1 MSIAKQSTEQAPL
14 AEERRAQIL
23 EAAKRCFKEKGFH
36 QTTLR
41 DIAQEFGMS
50 VGHIYN
56 YFDSKESLIE
66 TLVETETD
74 KFIDMIV
81 HESLIDARHNETL
94 LRERVGR
101 AVDAF
106 LDPSTSRVALA
117 IMDEASINPRI
128 YEISVKAI
136 SRVNRRIMLSYLEA
150 LGPDKVKEIPEDI
163 LETKVVTVRSFL
175 EGLRIATIFNPHINR
190 AQLRETAIEHML
202 LWLRADMIGRPLPES
217 SCCGVKADR
226 KA

>member
-1 MSIAKQSTEQAPL
+1 VSTAKQKAEQAPL
-14 AEERRAQIL
+14 AEERRSQIL

-74 KFIDMIV
+74 KFIDSIV
-81 HESLIDARHNETL
+81 NDGFAYALHNEAL
-94 LRERVGR
+94 LRERVAR
-101 AVDAF
+101 AVDVF
-106 LDPSTSRVALA
+106 LDPATSRVALA

-136 SRVNRRIMLSYLEA
+136 SRINRRIMLSCIEA
-150 LGPDKVKEIPEDI
+150 LGPDVVEKMPEDV
-163 LETKVVTVRSFL
+163 LELKVVTVRSFL
-175 EGLRIATIFNPHINR
+175 EGLRITTIFNPHISR
-190 AQLRETAIEHML
+190 DKLRDSAIEHIM
-202 LWLRADMIGRPLPES
+202 LWLNADMIGRPRPA
-217 SCCGVKADR
+217 KA
-226 KA
+226 

>member
-1 MSIAKQSTEQAPL
+1 VSTAKPKAEQAPL
-14 AEERRAQIL
+14 AEERRNQIL

-74 KFIDMIV
+74 RFIDRIV
-81 HESLIDARHNETL
+81 NDGFANVLQDEAL

-101 AVDAF
+101 AVDVF
-106 LDPSTSRVALA
+106 LDPATSRVALA

-136 SRVNRRIMLSYLEA
+136 SRINRRIMLSCIEA
-150 LGPDKVKEIPEDI
+150 LGPEVIEKMPEDV
-163 LETKVVTVRSFL
+163 LELKVVTVRSFL
-175 EGLRIATIFNPHINR
+175 EGLRITTIFNPHIVR
-190 AQLRETAIEHML
+190 KQLREAAIDHIM
-202 LWLRADMIGRPLPES
+202 LWLNADMIGRSRLA
-217 SCCGVKADR
+217 KA
-226 KA
+226 